1 MKNTTELKPMS
12 GTTLIALKRE
22 GKIHG
27 AVRDG
32 NEWLVK
38 TVLHGLRRYKFAPS
52 ACFTAKHKASLWV
65 SIPANEFKNL

>member
-12 GTTLIALKRE
+12 GTTLIALKSA

-38 TVLHGLRRYKFAPS
+38 TVLHGLRRYKFTTS
-52 ACFTAKHKASLWV
+52 ACFTAKHAASLWT
-65 SIPANEFKNL
+65 SIPASEFKNL